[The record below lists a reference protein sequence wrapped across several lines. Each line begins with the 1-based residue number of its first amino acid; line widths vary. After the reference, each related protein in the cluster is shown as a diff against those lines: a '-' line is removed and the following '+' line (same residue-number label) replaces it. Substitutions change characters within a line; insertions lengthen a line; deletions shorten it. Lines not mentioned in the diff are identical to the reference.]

1 MIWTRDGRAKDP
13 RLCTTSPH
21 LGVRQGRKKDYGRIK
36 MHIASHNVRT
46 LSTDSLLDVYLQQL
60 EKIKA
65 DIIGVCETRRA
76 RAVSARWTSGEEIL
90 LGEGANNVPR
100 TGGVGFI
107 IKAKMVPYIISCDI
121 ISPRQT
127 TQKLGNR
134 TLKMVQVY
142 APTITAEDDEIERF
156 YEEIE
161 TALKLKST
169 YTIVQ
174 GDFNAVVGSRLD
186 DTEYLIGRT
195 TSILNNE
202 HFLREEKRLWTWR
215 SSDTRTLRQIDYVLT
230 DTPRLFADVSV
241 IGENVITTGSD
252 HRLLRSV
259 ILFDAKKER
268 RVLHS
273 QRTLVRQTFN
283 ADMYAA
289 MIESSDLHMNT
300 GSNIDADYEDLV
312 GKITQAVKAS
322 SIAIEPARRRRIST
336 ETLQMMKRRA
346 RMKAEGRVQN
356 EEYRTLCEAIRERI
370 KCDYEG
376 YRQMKLR
383 EAAEKRASLK
393 AVERDIRLRQHI
405 HYACI
410 PSQSARTTNRP
421 QMNEICTKFYNDLYS
436 SKVVV
441 ARTYRNVAEEPIP
454 EVMWEEVEN
463 AVKQIKAGKSPGCDN
478 IRPEHLKA
486 GGLHLF
492 KALAE

>member
-121 ISPRQT
+121 ISPRVAVLKVKL
-127 TQKLGNR
+127 QKLGNR

-186 DTEYLIGRT
+186 DTEYLIGRYGAGNN
-195 TSILNNE
+195 INLNNE
-202 HFLREEKRLWTWR
+202 HFLLEETKRLWTWR

-393 AVERDIRLRQHI
+393 AVDIRLRQ
-405 HYACI
+405 
-410 PSQSARTTNRP
+410 
-421 QMNEICTKFYNDLYS
+421 
-436 SKVVV
+436 
-441 ARTYRNVAEEPIP
+441 PIP
-454 EVMWEEVEN
+454 
-463 AVKQIKAGKSPGCDN
+463 
-478 IRPEHLKA
+478 
-486 GGLHLF
+486 
-492 KALAE
+492 

>member
-121 ISPRQT
+121 ISPRVAVLKVKL
-127 TQKLGNR
+127 QKLGNR

-142 APTITAEDDEIERF
+142 APTISAEDDEIERF

-161 TALKLKST
+161 MALKLKST

-186 DTEYLIGRT
+186 ETEYLIGRYGAGVRNDRGNRLIEFAEQHRF
-195 TSILNNE
+195 SIMNTFFE
-202 HFLREEKRLWTWR
+202 KKTKRLWTWR

-230 DTPRLFADVSV
+230 DTPRLFADSKGGAFPEVTLITDDPDVREINLGLSPGFTFDTRCYTYAV
-241 IGENVITTGSD
+241 NVTF
-252 HRLLRSV
+252 V
-259 ILFDAKKER
+259 NDANEFVKSKER
-268 RVLHS
+268 C
-273 QRTLVRQTFN
+273 
-283 ADMYAA
+283 YC
-289 MIESSDLHMNT
+289 
-300 GSNIDADYEDLV
+300 
-312 GKITQAVKAS
+312 
-322 SIAIEPARRRRIST
+322 
-336 ETLQMMKRRA
+336 ETNFL
-346 RMKAEGRVQN
+346 
-356 EEYRTLCEAIRERI
+356 I
-370 KCDYEG
+370 
-376 YRQMKLR
+376 
-383 EAAEKRASLK
+383 
-393 AVERDIRLRQHI
+393 
-405 HYACI
+405 
-410 PSQSARTTNRP
+410 
-421 QMNEICTKFYNDLYS
+421 ND
-436 SKVVV
+436 
-441 ARTYRNVAEEPIP
+441 
-454 EVMWEEVEN
+454 
-463 AVKQIKAGKSPGCDN
+463 
-478 IRPEHLKA
+478 
-486 GGLHLF
+486 
-492 KALAE
+492 

>member
-1 MIWTRDGRAKDP
+1 MYIYNNWKRSKP
-13 RLCTTSPH
+13 
-21 LGVRQGRKKDYGRIK
+21 
-36 MHIASHNVRT
+36 T
-46 LSTDSLLDVYLQQL
+46 L
-60 EKIKA
+60 
-65 DIIGVCETRRA
+65 IGVCETRRA

-90 LGEGANNVPR
+90 LGEGA
-100 TGGVGFI
+100 
-107 IKAKMVPYIISCDI
+107 KMCPE
-121 ISPRQT
+121 
-127 TQKLGNR
+127 
-134 TLKMVQVY
+134 QV
-142 APTITAEDDEIERF
+142 ERF
-156 YEEIE
+156 QR
-161 TALKLKST
+161 SC
-169 YTIVQ
+169 
-174 GDFNAVVGSRLD
+174 RLP
-186 DTEYLIGRT
+186 IGRYG
-195 TSILNNE
+195 IP
-202 HFLREEKRLWTWR
+202 HRKKKAKRLWTWR

-230 DTPRLFADVSV
+230 DTPRLGKCD
-241 IGENVITTGSD
+241 ND
-252 HRLLRSV
+252 WLRSSAFAFGDP
-259 ILFDAKKER
+259 LRCQER
-268 RVLHS
+268 T

-405 HYACI
+405 PYALKDDTGV
-410 PSQSARTTNRP
+410 RTTNRP
-421 QMNEICTKFYNDLYS
+421 RMNEICTKFYNDLYS

>member
-1 MIWTRDGRAKDP
+1 MRFLDKI
-13 RLCTTSPH
+13 
-21 LGVRQGRKKDYGRIK
+21 
-36 MHIASHNVRT
+36 IA
-46 LSTDSLLDVYLQQL
+46 
-60 EKIKA
+60 
-65 DIIGVCETRRA
+65 
-76 RAVSARWTSGEEIL
+76 
-90 LGEGANNVPR
+90 
-100 TGGVGFI
+100 
-107 IKAKMVPYIISCDI
+107 
-121 ISPRQT
+121 
-127 TQKLGNR
+127 
-134 TLKMVQVY
+134 
-142 APTITAEDDEIERF
+142 
-156 YEEIE
+156 
-161 TALKLKST
+161 
-169 YTIVQ
+169 

-186 DTEYLIGRT
+186 DTEYLIGRYGAGVRNDRGNRLIEFAEQHQF
-195 TSILNNE
+195 SIMNTFFE
-202 HFLREEKRLWTWR
+202 KKAKRLWTWR

-405 HYACI
+405 PYALKDDTGV
-410 PSQSARTTNRP
+410 RTTNRP
-421 QMNEICTKFYNDLYS
+421 RMNEICPQSRQLERDMRK
-436 SKVVV
+436 
-441 ARTYRNVAEEPIP
+441 
-454 EVMWEEVEN
+454 
-463 AVKQIKAGKSPGCDN
+463 
-478 IRPEHLKA
+478 
-486 GGLHLF
+486 LHQPLPSF
-492 KALAE
+492 HDKLDIFDS

>member
-1 MIWTRDGRAKDP
+1 M
-13 RLCTTSPH
+13 
-21 LGVRQGRKKDYGRIK
+21 
-36 MHIASHNVRT
+36 
-46 LSTDSLLDVYLQQL
+46 
-60 EKIKA
+60 
-65 DIIGVCETRRA
+65 
-76 RAVSARWTSGEEIL
+76 
-90 LGEGANNVPR
+90 
-100 TGGVGFI
+100 
-107 IKAKMVPYIISCDI
+107 
-121 ISPRQT
+121 
-127 TQKLGNR
+127 
-134 TLKMVQVY
+134 
-142 APTITAEDDEIERF
+142 
-156 YEEIE
+156 
-161 TALKLKST
+161 ALKLKST

-186 DTEYLIGRT
+186 ETEHLIGRYGAGVRNDRGNRLIEFAEQHRF
-195 TSILNNE
+195 SIMNTFFE
-202 HFLREEKRLWTWR
+202 KKTKRLWTWR

-252 HRLLRSV
+252 HRLLRSFC
-259 ILFDAKKER
+259 IRKK
-268 RVLHS
+268 
-273 QRTLVRQTFN
+273 TLVRQTFN

-383 EAAEKRASLK
+383 EAAEKGASLK

-405 HYACI
+405 PYALKDDTGV
-410 PSQSARTTNRP
+410 RTTNRP
-421 QMNEICTKFYNDLYS
+421 RMNEICTKFYNDLYS

-441 ARTYRNVAEEPIP
+441 ARTYPKRCRRTDPRSNVGRSGERSETNKG
-454 EVMWEEVEN
+454 WEKPWLRQHSSPPNVS
-463 AVKQIKAGKSPGCDN
+463 ADTAMIKGYLKRGKNQG
-478 IRPEHLKA
+478 RYY
-486 GGLHLF
+486 
-492 KALAE
+492 

>member
-1 MIWTRDGRAKDP
+1 
-13 RLCTTSPH
+13 
-21 LGVRQGRKKDYGRIK
+21 

-121 ISPRQT
+121 ISPRVAVLKVKL
-127 TQKLGNR
+127 QKLGNR

-142 APTITAEDDEIERF
+142 APTVSAEDDEIERF

-186 DTEYLIGRT
+186 DTEYLIGRYGAGVRNDRGNRLIEFAEQHQF
-195 TSILNNE
+195 SIMNTFFE
-202 HFLREEKRLWTWR
+202 KKAKRLWTWR

-273 QRTLVRQTFN
+273 QKNTRTKNFQCRYVGCDDRVVRS
-283 ADMYAA
+283 APYALK
-289 MIESSDLHMNT
+289 DDT
-300 GSNIDADYEDLV
+300 GV
-312 GKITQAVKAS
+312 
-322 SIAIEPARRRRIST
+322 
-336 ETLQMMKRRA
+336 
-346 RMKAEGRVQN
+346 
-356 EEYRTLCEAIRERI
+356 
-370 KCDYEG
+370 
-376 YRQMKLR
+376 
-383 EAAEKRASLK
+383 
-393 AVERDIRLRQHI
+393 
-405 HYACI
+405 
-410 PSQSARTTNRP
+410 RTTNRP
-421 QMNEICTKFYNDLYS
+421 RMNEICTKFYSGLYS

-441 ARTYRNVAEEPIP
+441 AGTYRTAAEEPIP
-454 EVMWEEVEN
+454 EMRKRCVPPVTSKAEKVRARSDMSRKHKSRRYLCSPKRCERCAGRNEKGLLPVVEIGRYTDE
-463 AVKQIKAGKSPGCDN
+463 KGDPRS
-478 IRPEHLKA
+478 
-486 GGLHLF
+486 
-492 KALAE
+492 